1 MSRKHYK
8 AIAEAI
14 RENIHIKSQRE
25 ELAKALLQALKDS
38 NPRFDATRFLHAA
51 TGE

>member
-14 RENIHIKSQRE
+14 RENIHCKERRE
-25 ELAKALLQALKDS
+25 ELARALLPALRES
-38 NPRFDATRFLHAA
+38 NSRFDSSRFMAA
-51 TGE
+51 AVGD